1 VVVQR
6 RMKPSDFHHVNAKI
20 FENRQFLRE
29 IKVHPV
35 LKLLGQ
41 LTNSFLKPPTN
52 NLQCSPPCAKFMCG
66 RCANIAFYGMGKT
79 LYDSQ
84 QVVKELQ

>member
-1 VVVQR
+1 MTLTMTKLGVHEILTKNVVLQR
-6 RMKPSDFHHVNAKI
+6 RMKPSDFHHVNVKI

-29 IKVHPV
+29 IKLNPV

-52 NLQCSPPCAKFMCG
+52 NL
-66 RCANIAFYGMGKT
+66 
-79 LYDSQ
+79 
-84 QVVKELQ
+84 